1 MLGQFVAYKKIF
13 KPVSVSPSTPSTLHI
28 LFDFGY
34 FYLVLVVSSFLFLF
48 SIGAHLS
55 LSSMLGRSTFVSV
68 VYLMNFIYCRFYQ
81 KGLQIGSI
89 DNREPK
95 TTYLELKEIAMA
107 SIHQS
112 GVLSLLIVAIALIK
126 HVIFSG

>member
-13 KPVSVSPSTPSTLHI
+13 KPVSVSPSNPSNLHI

-34 FYLVLVVSSFLFLF
+34 FYLILVVSSFLFLF

-68 VYLMNFIYCRFYQ
+68 VYLMNFMYCQFYQ
-81 KGLQIGSI
+81 KELEIDSI
-89 DNREPK
+89 DSREPK
-95 TTYLELKEIAMA
+95 TTYLELKKIALT